1 MAAINKNFVVR
12 NGIEIG
18 DNLIYGDKANL
29 KVGIGTTVP
38 QYTLDVRGGIGA
50 TNVSVGQ
57 TITANVGIITNLI
70 IEGGTFVAGGS
81 AGTNGQYLKSTSTG
95 VEWSSFPTT
104 RTTSTFTATEGQT
117 SFSFAYNVGFVDVFV
132 NGVRL
137 TDVEFTATDGLTI
150 ILNTPRRVGDIVDVV
165 GYSITGVGAGTSGIG
180 GITIRDE
187 GITIG
192 SANAVTSINFVGA
205 SVTSV
210 GTGAGVTVIIA
221 SANAAYATYAGY
233 AETAGISTTA
243 RGLTTTANINTSGIA
258 TIGNVVIG
266 GATTALIVT
275 GDARV
280 TGILTVGTASITIDG
295 DSNTLTVPNLVVTNS
310 TTGVTASGVGIT
322 IRDGGG
328 DLGAAEI
335 IDFGDNLSVSFFAG
349 IATITGSASVG
360 SGGTW
365 ASNSVGIYTSRNVGI
380 GTTNPTS
387 ALTVK
392 GNTFLETLNVS
403 GIATISG
410 DGTNAYL
417 RYGSSNAYTNF
428 VTTYNVSQ
436 IGGVPLISV
445 DTSGAALSADTTLNA
460 AYWRV
465 RTKSTGAEVNGTLEV
480 TNLVSSGIVTAS
492 SFSGSN
498 TLKERTVISGI
509 TTEIAN
515 NGIGNTNIS
524 GYKSYALM
532 KVGLSTA
539 GWLRL
544 YTDSAS
550 RTADVSRSVGIDPTP
565 GSGVIAEVVTTG
577 ITTTQIISPFVMGG
591 NLDDPADTTIY
602 AAITNLSGVT
612 TSISVNL
619 TLLQLEA

>member
-436 IGGVPLISV
+436 IGGVPLIFV

-544 YTDSAS
+544 YTDSTS
-550 RTADVSRSVGIDPTP
+550 RANDVSRSVGIDPTP